1 LSLFYAVV
9 HWNRYFDALI
19 FLKSEHLWNLQ
30 LVLRNIIMSAARLIG
45 QEQDIGNAMLIQEQT
60 EVMKY
65 AVIVFAAV
73 PVMLLYPFVQRY
85 FIKGIMIGS
94 LKG

>member
-1 LSLFYAVV
+1 
-9 HWNRYFDALI
+9 
-19 FLKSEHLWNLQ
+19 
-30 LVLRNIIMSAARLIG
+30 
-45 QEQDIGNAMLIQEQT
+45 MLIQEQS

-73 PVMLLYPFVQRY
+73 PIRLLYPFVQRY